1 MEDIEV
7 YEIQNRKNPNR
18 SLQIAKI
25 KFTGQSLP
33 QKIKIQ
39 GQNRE
44 VRPYVP
50 KPLQCKSCSKFGH
63 GESKCRSV
71 PICAFCSSSE
81 HPTTWNCGTPKC
93 VNCGLGHHAKSKE
106 CTFYMYNTEL
116 KLLVN
121 RTGMSFREAKLELK
135 ARGFKDPAKN
145 PLYKSK
151 VRNIISQNVIE
162 KCDDQIVNKNSTYSE
177 VSENLKISH
186 NVNDQVKNKKLF

>member
-1 MEDIEV
+1 
-7 YEIQNRKNPNR
+7 
-18 SLQIAKI
+18 
-25 KFTGQSLP
+25 
-33 QKIKIQ
+33 
-39 GQNRE
+39 
-44 VRPYVP
+44 
-50 KPLQCKSCSKFGH
+50 
-63 GESKCRSV
+63 
-71 PICAFCSSSE
+71 
-81 HPTTWNCGTPKC
+81 
-93 VNCGLGHHAKSKE
+93 
-106 CTFYMYNTEL
+106 MYNTEL